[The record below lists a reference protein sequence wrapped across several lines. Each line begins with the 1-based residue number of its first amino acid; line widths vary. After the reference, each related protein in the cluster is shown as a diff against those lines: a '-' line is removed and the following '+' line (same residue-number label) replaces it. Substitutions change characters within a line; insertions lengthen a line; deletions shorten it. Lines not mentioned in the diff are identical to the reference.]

1 MKSPISAL
9 IAIGVGLAVLLGYLF
24 PSSILG
30 DVQALLLQWAVF
42 LAAFALLVGVLNLL
56 TTHWRKIRT
65 NKPSAIYSVVLIL
78 SFFAT
83 MGVMIADKPTG
94 RWSLWIFNN
103 IQVPVEASLAAL
115 VAIVLVYAGVRL
127 LGRRVDVMSVFFF
140 FTVLIVLLG
149 TAPLYGSTKIP
160 LLKDVHNFFSLISTW
175 ITQTVT
181 LAGARGILIGVALGT
196 IATGIRI
203 LMGAD
208 RPYEG

>member
-9 IAIGVGLAVLLGYLF
+9 IAIGVGLVVLLGYLF
-24 PSSILG
+24 PSSVLG
-30 DVQALLLQWAVF
+30 DIQALLLQWAVF
-42 LAAFALLVGVLNLL
+42 LAAFALLVGVLNLMA
-56 TTHWRKIRT
+56 THWRKVRT
-65 NKPSAIYSVVLIL
+65 NKPSALYSVVLIV
-78 SFFAT
+78 SFVAT
-83 MGVMIADKPTG
+83 VAVMIANKPTG
-94 RWSLWIFNN
+94 RWSLWIFNH

-127 LGRRVDVMSVFFF
+127 LLHRVDVMSVFFF
-140 FTVLIVLLG
+140 ITVLIVLLG
-149 TAPLYGSTKIP
+149 TAPWYGSTKIP
-160 LLKDVHNFFSLISTW
+160 LLKDIHYFFSQLSTW

-181 LAGARGILIGVALGT
+181 LGGARGILIGVALGT